1 MATFDVLGG
10 QVTTGDDQFNG
21 TAPENDTVDYT
32 GGTTT
37 GTGVTV
43 DLSVTGPQDTG
54 GSGLDEFISIENL
67 IGSEFAD
74 TLTGDSGN
82 NSLEGGDGD
91 DLLDGGADNDT
102 ASYANAADG
111 VTVDLSNTGQQ
122 DTVNAGL
129 DTLVDIENLIGS
141 AFADTLTGDGGN
153 NSLGGADGD
162 DLLDGGD
169 GDDFLDGGA
178 DNDTAS
184 YASAADGVTVDLS
197 ETGQQDTVNAGM
209 DTLVNIENIIGSAFA
224 DILTGDSENNTLD
237 GGEGNDKLNGGGGD
251 DTLNGELG
259 NDTLDGGTGND
270 FLHGDDGDDT
280 LVGGSGDDLLDG
292 GLDTD
297 TASYAAAT
305 TGVVVDLNVTDAQD
319 TVGAGWDTLESIENL
334 VGGAAGDI
342 LTGNEVKNRLS
353 GGLGND
359 VLNGEAGLDTLF
371 GGSGNDQ
378 LNGGFDNDVLNGDS
392 GNDVLN
398 GNEHNDT
405 LNGGLGNDQLN
416 GGTEDDV
423 LKGDSGAD
431 TLNGDSGNDQL
442 DGGSSNDVL
451 NGGLGNDLLRGGG
464 GSDRLTGGGGSNIF
478 DFNQAGESG
487 PGSTARD
494 IINDFVA
501 GIAIRDQID
510 LSDIDANVLVAN
522 NQAFTY
528 IGSAAFST
536 TNAAGQLRYS
546 GGILRGSTDA
556 DTAAEFEI
564 ALTGSPS
571 LFVLAGNAGSDILL

>member
-1 MATFDVLGG
+1 MANFIGTVNDDLFDALDEDDNFSGDLGS
-10 QVTTGDDQFNG
+10 
-21 TAPENDTVDYT
+21 DTVSYANPLAT
-32 GGTTT
+32 NGS
-37 GTGVTV
+37 GVTV
-43 DLSVTGPQDTG
+43 DLSATGSQDTG
-54 GSGLDEFISIENL
+54 GSGF
-67 IGSEFAD
+67 
-74 TLTGDSGN
+74 DSFD
-82 NSLEGGDGD
+82 S
-91 DLLDGGADNDT
+91 
-102 ASYANAADG
+102 
-111 VTVDLSNTGQQ
+111 
-122 DTVNAGL
+122 
-129 DTLVDIENLIGS
+129 IENLIGS
-141 AFADTLTGDGGN
+141 AFADTLTGDDRN
-153 NSLGGADGD
+153 NSLVGADGD

-184 YASAADGVTVDLS
+184 YANAADGVTVDLS
-197 ETGQQDTVNAGM
+197 ETGQQDTVNAGL

-237 GGEGNDKLNGGGGD
+237 GGEGNDTLNGGGGD

-280 LVGGSGDDLLDG
+280 LVGGLGDDLLDG
-292 GLDTD
+292 GNNLND

-305 TGVVVDLNVTDAQD
+305 TGVVVDLTIQDGVTSQN
-319 TVGAGWDTLESIENL
+319 TVGAGEDTLEGIENL

-342 LTGNEVKNRLS
+342 LTGNEVNNRLS

-359 VLNGEAGLDTLF
+359 QLTGGAGLDTLL
-371 GGSGNDQ
+371 GGSGNDT
-378 LNGGFDNDVLNGDS
+378 LNGGLNNDVLTGDG

-405 LNGGLGNDQLN
+405 LNGGLGNDTLN
-416 GGTEDDV
+416 GGLDNDV
-423 LKGDSGAD
+423 LNGDSGTD

-442 DGGSSNDVL
+442 NGGSSNDTL
-451 NGGLGNDLLRGGG
+451 NGGTGNDLLRGGG
-464 GSDRLTGGGGSNIF
+464 GRDLMTGGGNSDIF

-494 IINDFVA
+494 IITDFA
-501 GIAIRDQID
+501 GGSSAIGDQID
-510 LSDIDANVLVAN
+510 LSDIDANGNSADG

-536 TNAAGQLRYS
+536 TNATGQLRYS
-546 GGILRGSTDA
+546 GGILRGSIDA
-556 DTAAEFEI
+556 DSAAEFEI

-571 LFVLAGNAGSDILL
+571 LFVLAANAGSDILL

>member
-91 DLLDGGADNDT
+91 DLL
-102 ASYANAADG
+102 
-111 VTVDLSNTGQQ
+111 
-122 DTVNAGL
+122 
-129 DTLVDIENLIGS
+129 E
-141 AFADTLTGDGGN
+141 
-153 NSLGGADGD
+153 
-162 DLLDGGD
+162 GGD
-169 GDDFLDGGA
+169 GDDLLDGGA

-237 GGEGNDKLNGGGGD
+237 GGEGNDRLNGGGGD

-334 VGGAAGDI
+334 VGGTAGDI
-342 LTGNEVKNRLS
+342 LTGNEVNNRLS

-378 LNGGFDNDVLNGDS
+378 LNGGLDNDVLTGDG

-405 LNGGLGNDQLN
+405 LNGGLGNDTLN
-416 GGTEDDV
+416 GGTDNDV

-442 DGGSSNDVL
+442 DGGSSNDTL
-451 NGGLGNDLLRGGG
+451 NGGLGNDLLRGAG
-464 GSDRLTGGGGSNIF
+464 GSDRLTGGGNSDTF

-494 IINDFVA
+494 IIIDFVA
-501 GIAIRDQID
+501 GSGIGDQID
-510 LSDIDANVLVAN
+510 LSDIDANGNSADG

-536 TNAAGQLRYS
+536 TNATGQLRYS
-546 GGILRGSTDA
+546 GGILRGSIDA
-556 DTAAEFEI
+556 DSAAEFEI

-571 LFVLAGNAGSDILL
+571 LFVQVGHAGSDILL